1 MLIKPENGGTLMF
14 NQFYN
19 LVPSAFDKSFN
30 SPDNEAERQR
40 LVQEAQKAV
49 MDDAQPEN
57 TEMRKCA

>member
-1 MLIKPENGGTLMF
+1 MF